1 MTKLIVS
8 DLDGTLVPE
17 GAGALPQALVDTLD
31 RLERGGIPFAVSSG
45 RQHASLRRVFRPL
58 AVEPYILSLNG
69 GCICKGDQCLYED
82 PMPQEMALEIARAA
96 AQLPHCEV
104 ILETPAECWVYG
116 GKGQVEG
123 ELAKRQYHFA
133 SISSLD
139 QVQGRVVKVACY
151 LSQGVEAF
159 QTMAQTRWGALCK
172 VARSGACWVDF
183 NCSDKGKG
191 LLALCQILGIAPE
204 DVVAFG
210 DNLND
215 RPMLAAAGTG
225 WVAAGGHPQLRQ
237 EFPTCPDPREEMEKI
252 LREREKSTC
261 IL

>member
-17 GAGALPQALVDTLD
+17 GAGALPQALVDTLN
-31 RLERGGIPFAVSSG
+31 RLEQAGIPFAVSSG

-82 PMPQEMALEIARAA
+82 PMPQETALEIARAA

-104 ILETPAECWVYG
+104 ILETRAECWVYG

-123 ELAKRQYHFA
+123 ELEKRQYHFRP
-133 SISSLD
+133 ITSLD

-159 QTMAQTRWGALCK
+159 QVMAQDRWGSQCK

-191 LLALCQILGIAPE
+191 LLALCQILDVEPAS
-204 DVVAFG
+204 VVAFG

-225 WVAAGGHPQLRQ
+225 WVAAEGNPQLRK
-237 EFPTCPDPREEMEKI
+237 EFPVCSDPRLEMEKI
-252 LREREKSTC
+252 LGELGKNTC